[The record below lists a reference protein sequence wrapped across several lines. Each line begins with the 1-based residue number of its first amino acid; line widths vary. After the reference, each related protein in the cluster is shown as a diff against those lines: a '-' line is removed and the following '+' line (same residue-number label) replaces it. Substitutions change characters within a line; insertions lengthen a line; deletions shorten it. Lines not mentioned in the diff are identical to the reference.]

1 MKRIVMFALCLLLVL
16 AGCGKKTADAGEQ
29 TGTVGVVNPVRSSTA
44 EEILEKDGVAM
55 QLPAGAE
62 NARWSRITMQETV
75 LAQVT
80 FELEGE
86 SLCFRAQK
94 TAGPE
99 DISGMY
105 YEWGQPEGG
114 EVPADA
120 PRCFVNETGQ
130 GVLLWYADGVSFSLS
145 MSENASADI
154 LTAVYGEIAGA

>member
-1 MKRIVMFALCLLLVL
+1 MKRIVLLALCLLFVL

-29 TGTVGVVNPVRSSTA
+29 PGTVGVVNPVSSSTA
-44 EEILEKDGVAM
+44 EEILEKDGIVL

-62 NARWSRITMQETV
+62 NAQWTRIAMQETV

-80 FELEGE
+80 FELEGA

-94 TAGPE
+94 TAGLE

-120 PRCFVNETGQ
+120 PRCMVNETGQ
-130 GVLLWYADGVSFSLS
+130 GVLLWYADGCSFALS
-145 MSENASADI
+145 MTENASADK
-154 LTAVYGEIAGA
+154 LTAVYAAVTA